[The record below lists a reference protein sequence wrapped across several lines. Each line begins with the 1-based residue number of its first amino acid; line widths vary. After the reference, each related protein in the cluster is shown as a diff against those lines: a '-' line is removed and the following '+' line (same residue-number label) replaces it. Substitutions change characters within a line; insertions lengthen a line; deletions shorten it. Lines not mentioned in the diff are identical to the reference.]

1 MRRTRRGFYL
11 LTSHMAR
18 FDAEALHTFFIV
30 AKLRSFSEAA
40 EVLHK
45 TTSTVSYRIK
55 ALETS
60 LDTQLFVRTT
70 RTVTLTPS
78 GAVLFAKASR
88 VFEWMETLPQEIQQ
102 ANDGVEA
109 RFVLVIN
116 NLLYNADAIASL
128 LAHLAKRFPGVEL
141 TVRQEVYMGVWDELR
156 HHGGQMAIG
165 VPGFDTIDDN
175 FSTVPLGIINWV
187 FVVAPEHPLAT
198 APKPLGNDKL
208 RRFPAVNVE
217 DTAWQLTKRTAWRLS
232 GQSEIIVPDL
242 DAKIACHVRGLGGG
256 FLPKAMVRQLVQRH
270 QLIQCP
276 VVVGRQPSPLALAW
290 RREGAGKITA
300 YLRDLC
306 LAQNDLVQPLF
317 AAMDPAPAT

>member
-1 MRRTRRGFYL
+1 
-11 LTSHMAR
+11 MAMT
-18 FDAEALHTFFIV
+18 DAIKSGVTFAILDRV
-30 AKLRSFSEAA
+30 GGNKIGAA
-40 EVLHK
+40 P
-45 TTSTVSYRIK
+45 VSY
-55 ALETS
+55 TH
-60 LDTQLFVRTT
+60 LDVYKRQ
-70 RTVTLTPS
+70 
-78 GAVLFAKASR
+78 
-88 VFEWMETLPQEIQQ
+88 
-102 ANDGVEA
+102 
-109 RFVLVIN
+109 
-116 NLLYNADAIASL
+116 
-128 LAHLAKRFPGVEL
+128 HLSKRFPGVEL

-165 VPGFDTIDDN
+165 VPGFHTIDEE
-175 FSTVPLGIINWV
+175 FSTAPLGIVNWV

-198 APKPLGNDKL
+198 APKPLGNDLL

-256 FLPKAMVRQLVQRH
+256 FLPNAKVRQLIQRH
-270 QLIQCP
+270 QLTKCQ

-306 LAQNDLVQPLF
+306 LARDDLVQPLF
-317 AAMDPAPAT
+317 AAMDPATTDSSSAGSAGSDPRP